1 MSTIAV
7 ARGIATRSLMMI
19 PRVPSTFVPSVVMPV
34 FLTLAFTGPFSD
46 LVKLPG
52 FPANAIIDWILPM
65 TMVQGALIAGITT
78 GMAVARDFETGFY
91 DRFLMSPAPR
101 NSLLA
106 GPLMAALVRACIPMA
121 LLLVVALLGGAHF
134 RAGLLGIA
142 TLALACFGMA
152 AAGGAWATALAL
164 RFKTYQIA
172 PLMQAGVFLSIFTS
186 TAQMP
191 LDLMTGWIHAVARVN
206 PVTNILALARQ
217 GFLGEV
223 TWDGT
228 WPGLVSIAG
237 ILGVLLVFAYRS
249 MRKVIP

>member
-1 MSTIAV
+1 
-7 ARGIATRSLMMI
+7 MMI

-34 FLTLAFTGPFSD
+34 FLTLAFTGPFAE
-46 LVKLPG
+46 LVRLPG
-52 FPANAIIDWILPM
+52 FPADAIIDWIVPM
-65 TMVQGALIAGITT
+65 TMVQGSLIAGITT
-78 GMAVARDFETGFY
+78 GMAVARDFENGFY

-101 NSLLA
+101 ASLLA
-106 GPLMAALVRACIPMA
+106 GPLMAAVVRALIPIT
-121 LLLVVALLGGAHF
+121 LLLIVAWFGGAHF
-134 RAGLLGIA
+134 RAGGMGLLTLTIA
-142 TLALACFGMA
+142 CLGAA
-152 AAGGAWATALAL
+152 AAGGAWATGLAL

-223 TWDGT
+223 SWGGT
-228 WPGLVSIAG
+228 WPGLLSLAG
-237 ILGVLLVFAYRS
+237 ILAVLLLFAQRS

>member
-1 MSTIAV
+1 
-7 ARGIATRSLMMI
+7 MMI
-19 PRVPSTFVPSVVMPV
+19 PRLPSTFVPSVVMPV
-34 FLTLAFTGPFSD
+34 FLTLAFTGPFAD

-52 FPANAIIDWILPM
+52 FPARAIIDWIVPM
-65 TMVQGALIAGITT
+65 TMVQGSLIAGITT

-91 DRFLMSPAPR
+91 DRMLMSPAPR

-106 GPLMAALVRACIPMA
+106 GPLMAALVRACIPIV
-121 LLLVVALLGGAHF
+121 LLLVIAVIGGAHF
-134 RAGLLGIA
+134 HGGILGIV
-142 TLALACFGMA
+142 TLLTACLGAA
-152 AAGGAWATALAL
+152 AAGGAWATGLAL

-217 GFLGEV
+217 GFLGDV
-223 TWDGT
+223 TWAGT

-237 ILGVLLVFAYRS
+237 ILAVLLTFAYRS